1 MKTMTLSA
9 SRQILAALA
18 LSLVAAPLFG
28 EAAALPAPLPPE
40 VTGVLVRVVNLDKA
54 LDFYREVAGFDALQ
68 VDRAKGHA
76 ELVNG
81 EVKLWLL
88 KVEKPIRH
96 VLPGPSEA
104 HLNLQIES
112 LDATLAELERRGVPR
127 LADKPRTAA
136 VGPNMPIADPSG
148 NVLYVIQL
156 NGQKGALPR
165 AKAFNFGITIPNM
178 AEARKFYEG
187 VLGFRAFSE
196 KFYPPTIP
204 YLPSGVLPLA
214 IHENATGAAAT
225 PSPDTAQVNL
235 VLQVDDLDAARR
247 DLEAR
252 GGKLRSASAG
262 VFAEQAELLDP
273 FGNVLL
279 LVERPSQAAAQGPQQ

>member
-1 MKTMTLSA
+1 MKTTILSA
-9 SRQILAALA
+9 SRRVLAALA
-18 LSLVAAPLFG
+18 LSLVAVPAFG
-28 EAAALPAPLPPE
+28 EAAAPSPPKI
-40 VTGVLVRVVNLDKA
+40 TGVLVRVVDLDKA
-54 LDFYREVAGFDALQ
+54 LDFYSQVAGFDALQ
-68 VDRAKGHA
+68 MDRAKGHA
-76 ELVNG
+76 ELVSG

-104 HLNLQIES
+104 HLNLQIEK
-112 LDATLAELERRGVPR
+112 LDATLADLERRGVPR
-127 LADKPRTAA
+127 LADTPRTAA

-156 NGQKGALPR
+156 KGFEGALPR
-165 AKAFNFGITIPNM
+165 ARPFNFGITIPNM

-187 VLGFRAFSE
+187 VLGFRVYSE

-204 YLPSGVLPLA
+204 YMPSGVLPLA
-214 IHENATGAAAT
+214 IHENATGPAAT

-247 DLEAR
+247 DLESR
-252 GGKLRSASAG
+252 GGKLRSADNG

-279 LVERPSQAAAQGPQQ
+279 LVERPSQTAVQEPQ